1 MKLILKIIAIF
12 FAAIVLSVIV
22 VALLMPQIDRWGASP
37 EEVGASLPGDELV
50 RLPNIGYTRAI
61 TVNASPE
68 QIYPWIVQI
77 GADRGG
83 WYSYEWFETN
93 ILRCKN
99 TNAYS
104 LHEEWQGLEVG
115 GQVKMC
121 LDVNMPP
128 AYKVARMD
136 SNRAIVLG
144 HQDGDKW
151 VEVWQF
157 VMVPQ
162 KDGSTRLVIRS
173 RSEMGGWFWNIMR
186 PGEFIM
192 MRGMMLGIKD
202 RAESLAQGG

>member
-1 MKLILKIIAIF
+1 MKLFLKIIGIIF
-12 FAAIVLSVIV
+12 AAVVIGVIAIVL
-22 VALLMPQIDRWGASP
+22 LMPSIDRLGASQQ
-37 EEVGASLPGDELV
+37 EISASLPGDELV
-50 RLPNIGYTRAI
+50 LSPNIGYTRAV

-77 GADRGG
+77 GADPGG
-83 WYSYEWFETN
+83 WYSYDWFETN
-93 ILRCKN
+93 ILRCPN
-99 TNAYS
+99 TNADRI
-104 LHEEWQGLEVG
+104 HEEWQDLKVG

-121 LDVNMPP
+121 PDEKMPP

-136 SNRAIVLG
+136 PDQAIVLG

-162 KDGSTRLVIRS
+162 ADGTTRLVIRS

-192 MRGMMLGIKD
+192 MHGMMQGIKE
-202 RAESLAQGG
+202 RAEGMAQGG